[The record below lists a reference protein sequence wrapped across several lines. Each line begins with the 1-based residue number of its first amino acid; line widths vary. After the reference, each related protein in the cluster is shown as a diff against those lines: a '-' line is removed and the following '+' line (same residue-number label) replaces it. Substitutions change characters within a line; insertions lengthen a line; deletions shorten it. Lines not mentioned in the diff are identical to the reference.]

1 MNIPKLFPA
10 LLLLFSS
17 ALSAQTPDTLR
28 ILARATPVSGS
39 EIWVRWT
46 PADIAT
52 WRFGNTHGYRVVR
65 YTAAKDGEPMGPA
78 EYQGSEIV
86 FDALYLLPENQWE
99 AMADTSDLAGIAAG
113 SIYGDSL
120 DLLPTG
126 GGTLLNVY
134 NKSKELETRFGWSLF
149 AADQDFNI
157 AQAMG
162 LGFADNAVQE
172 NWEYDYFVEPYDLQ
186 GGEIVE
192 KGFAR
197 AVAKTPEPLPQ
208 PENLRYTPADHGAL
222 IQWDPAIS
230 EFSSFDIQRYN
241 DESDSFVK
249 VNTSPVVYVSG
260 SPATSL
266 GQASFFDSL
275 ANNST
280 TYIYRVVGRNP
291 FGQLSPPSDT
301 LHVKGQNPRL
311 DFTWHID
318 TVMETEHHIDVI
330 WVFPAA
336 LESKIAG
343 FEVLRGD
350 DSEGPFERISGASL
364 LGAGT
369 RSFRDNNPHP
379 SNYYLIRTS
388 DLNDYVYAT
397 FTHLGQLVDLT
408 PPEAPQWVQ
417 GVCDTSGL
425 VHLNWAA
432 STSPDV
438 MGYRVFTSNVQTGD
452 FQQATSRW
460 VADTFFN
467 DVINLKTLT
476 EQVWYGVKAIDRHQ
490 NQSEMSAPAMVQ
502 RPDIVPPSP
511 PIITNHTATGSGV
524 VFHFEMNSSADV
536 VKYVFERKVPGTPTW
551 EALTSFPASAPQ
563 YQYTDAS
570 GDKRRWYEYRL
581 LAEDEAKLRSSSG
594 IVRTKKLD
602 DGLRAPVQNFQAQPF
617 NNGTSV
623 SLSWNYSTDPDLIG
637 FEVYRAVQD
646 STKKRSYAFVPYP
659 QGLSN
664 NPAFAAGITLNGN
677 TVSVAFSDFD
687 ISFDAPQLSSFN
699 FFSTPVI
706 NPNQSIPP
714 IFSTSISG
722 SYTVPNPN
730 NLAGQ
735 NGTQIFLH
743 YWVIAKFADG
753 GMSPFAGPLTV
764 QVQ

>member
-1 MNIPKLFPA
+1 MNIPTLTPA
-10 LLLLFSS
+10 LFLLLST

-39 EIWVRWT
+39 EIWVRWA

-52 WRFGNTHGYRVVR
+52 WRFGNVHGYRVVR
-65 YTAAKDGEPMGPA
+65 YATVKDGQVLTLE
-78 EYQGSEIV
+78 EYQGTETA
-86 FDALYLLPENQWE
+86 FDPLYLLTENEWE

-120 DLLPTG
+120 DLLPAS
-126 GGTLLNVY
+126 GGTMLNVY

-157 AQAMG
+157 AKAMG
-162 LGFADNAVQE
+162 LGFADNTVQE
-172 NWEYDYFVEPYDLQ
+172 NWEYVYFVEPYELQ

-192 KGFAR
+192 KGFAQ
-197 AVAKTPEPLPQ
+197 ATAATPEPLPQ
-208 PENLRYTPADHGAL
+208 PENLGYTPADRGAL
-222 IQWDPAIS
+222 IQWDPGIS
-230 EFSSFDIQRYN
+230 EFSSFDIQRYD

-249 VNTSPVVYVSG
+249 VNTSPVVYVAG
-260 SPATSL
+260 SSAGSL

-275 ANNST
+275 ADNST

-291 FGQLSPPSDT
+291 FGQMSPPSDT
-301 LHVKGQNPRL
+301 LHVKGQHPRL

-318 TVMETEHHIDVI
+318 TVMETEHYIDVA

-336 LESKIAG
+336 LESQITG

-350 DSEGPFERISGASL
+350 DTEGPFERISGANP

-369 RSFRDNNPHP
+369 RTFRDNNPHP
-379 SNYYLIRTS
+379 SNYYLLRTT
-388 DLNDYVYAT
+388 DLNDYAYAT

-408 PPEAPQWVQ
+408 PPEAPLWVQ
-417 GVCDTSGL
+417 GVCDASGL

-432 STSPDV
+432 STSADV

-490 NQSEMSAPAMVQ
+490 NQSAMSAPAMVQ

-511 PIITNHTATGSGV
+511 PIITNHTASGNAV
-524 VFHFEMNSSADV
+524 VFQFEMSSSSDV
-536 VKYVFERKVPGTPTW
+536 VKYIFERKLPGTPNW

-563 YQYTDAS
+563 YQYADAS

-581 LAEDEAKLRSSSG
+581 LAEDEAKLRSSSV

-602 DGLRAPVQNFQAQPF
+602 DGMRAPVQNFQAQPF
-617 NNGTSV
+617 NNSTYVG
-623 SLSWNYSTDPDLIG
+623 LSWEYPIDPDLIG

-646 STKKRSYAFVPYP
+646 SAKKRSYVFVPYP
-659 QGLSN
+659 QGSTN
-664 NPAFAAGITLNGN
+664 NPAFTAGITLNGN
-677 TVSVAFSDFD
+677 TASVNFTDFD
-687 ISFDAPQLSSFN
+687 ISFDAPQLNTFQFFGTPDMNINQSVVDM
-699 FFSTPVI
+699 FST
-706 NPNQSIPP
+706 
-714 IFSTSISG
+714 TYSG
-722 SYTVPNPN
+722 TYTVPNPN

-735 NGTQIFLH
+735 NSTQIFLH